1 MSADVQPGPCCICG
15 ATNYALSM
23 GGPTICPKCDC
34 GHFDA
39 ATVTQQAKV
48 IAQLREELAALR
60 SRPAPLGEEDALAL
74 FIINHRR
81 IQFGL
86 DKIDWSDVMRC
97 ASNESLRRDRDLAR
111 AILSRLP
118 QPAPH
123 PNWIQADGETVREW
137 RPTDQPAPV
146 PEWQP
151 IETRPSWDHQPCR
164 QFIRLEGSRSHH
176 GSNWARVYC
185 GEAFIRKPGGDDELL
200 QYRKDDILRLCR
212 DGDIDVETAQVTHWM
227 PATFPAIPA
236 NNATSVE
243 D

>member
-1 MSADVQPGPCCICG
+1 MSDLKERVDKFNGLSLPGQPMAMHMGTSYLVNDLWREVQR
-15 ATNYALSM
+15 
-23 GGPTICPKCDC
+23 
-34 GHFDA
+34 
-39 ATVTQQAKV
+39 
-48 IAQLREELAALR
+48 LR
-60 SRPAPLGEEDALAL
+60 GE
-74 FIINHRR
+74 
-81 IQFGL
+81 
-86 DKIDWSDVMRC
+86 
-97 ASNESLRRDRDLAR
+97 
-111 AILSRLP
+111 P
-118 QPAPH
+118 
-123 PNWIQADGETVREW
+123 
-137 RPTDQPAPV
+137 QPAPV

-236 NNATSVE
+236 NNATTSH